1 MRRHFSDEFKAKV
14 AFEALKG
21 DKTLSELAAAY
32 EVHPNQI
39 GQWKQ
44 QLKANMSQAFATKKP
59 VHDKDQEKLADTLYK
74 EIGTL
79 QVQNNWLK
87 KKLDQLNL

>member
-1 MRRHFSDEFKAKV
+1 MKRVFSDEFKAKV

-21 DKTLSELAAAY
+21 EKTLSELSSLY
-32 EVHPNQI
+32 DVHANQI
-39 GQWKQ
+39 GQWKN
-44 QLKANMSQAFATKKP
+44 QLKANMSQAFSSRKP
-59 VHDKDQEKLADTLYK
+59 ARDKDQEKLIETLYK

-87 KKLDQLNL
+87 KKSDQLGL